1 MTNTGMTHTLV
12 TFLGKGREDPRTGY
26 RETTY
31 RFPDGS
37 QETTHFFGLALAG
50 HLEPDRLVVLGTAR
64 SMWGALVEHVA
75 AGGEEE
81 NARLALIDA
90 EEAGTVDQ
98 LLLDRLSG
106 VLRRAVG
113 RDVMPRLIP
122 FGATPEEQRDIPQTI
137 AAVAGEGEVSFDL
150 THGFRHLG
158 MVGMLSA
165 FMLERI
171 GRLKVRSLWYGALDM
186 TARDTG
192 ITPVLQLDGLNAIQ
206 RWIGALDRFD
216 ASGDYGVFAPLLEA
230 DGVPR
235 DKARCLEEAAFFER
249 SFNLGDAARRLR
261 TFAEVVR
268 RPLPGASGLF
278 QARLAERLAW
288 IAEPDLAAQQLAL
301 AQQYL
306 ERADF
311 VRRSIRLGGAGDRR
325 VQGLRP
331 LRPAGARGDAKG
343 PRRQIQGERA
353 LYEAQISP
361 QCAGPRHAARGRV
374 RSLAVAIIRPPEGG
388 ARRGHAM
395 PAALTASLPRTE
407 MRGTPI
413 MMSLPDT
420 GPRE

>member
-122 FGATPEEQRDIPQTI
+122 FGATPEEQRDILQTI

-288 IAEPDLAAQQLAL
+288 IAEPDLAAQQRAL

-311 VRRSIRLGGAGDRR
+311 VRAAQFAWEALVTGACKGYDPYDRL
-325 VQGLRP
+325 
-331 LRPAGARGDAKG
+331 AREATQKALDAKFKG
-343 PRRQIQGERA
+343 SEPYTRLKYLRNA
-353 LYEAQISP
+353 LAHGTPPGDE
-361 QCAGPRHAARGRV
+361 CV
-374 RSLAVAIIRPPEGG
+374 RWLLRSSDRLR
-388 ARRGHAM
+388 
-395 PAALTASLPRTE
+395 AALGEAMRCLLP
-407 MRGTPI
+407 
-413 MMSLPDT
+413 
-420 GPRE
+420 